1 MKISKNR
8 QKQKL
13 ELMGDLDDRDL
24 SLEVTQMVLPKQ
36 IYEDKKQE
44 NAKDK
49 LDKMEIKIEQNS
61 KW

>member
-1 MKISKNR
+1 
-8 QKQKL
+8 
-13 ELMGDLDDRDL
+13 MGDLDDRDL